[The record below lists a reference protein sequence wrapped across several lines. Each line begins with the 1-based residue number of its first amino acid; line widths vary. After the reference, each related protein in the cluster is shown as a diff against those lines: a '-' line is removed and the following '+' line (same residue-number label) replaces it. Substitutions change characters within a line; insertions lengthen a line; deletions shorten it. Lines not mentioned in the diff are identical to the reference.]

1 MKVHAL
7 LVLIFLFSQNAFA
20 QSDVNPSE
28 DESRPV
34 SNYEKREAISNYLT
48 MLEKAYTCELTVNSV
63 LEMTESMLVSII
75 GIGGSCEGAID
86 SLKKKF
92 EPLGVSIDAKIVDP
106 NPSGSKQ
113 LDGGIDLTNQDL
125 IHETNPDNGT

>member
-1 MKVHAL
+1 MKVTAL
-7 LVLIFLFSQNAFA
+7 LVLISLTLQNAFA
-20 QSDVNPSE
+20 QSDANPSE

-34 SNYEKREAISNYLT
+34 SNYAKREAISNYIT

-75 GIGGSCEGAID
+75 GRGGSCKGAID

-92 EPLGVSIDAKIVDP
+92 EPMGVSIDAKIVDP
-106 NPSGSKQ
+106 NPSGLKQ
-113 LDGGIDLTNQDL
+113 LDDRIDLINQDL